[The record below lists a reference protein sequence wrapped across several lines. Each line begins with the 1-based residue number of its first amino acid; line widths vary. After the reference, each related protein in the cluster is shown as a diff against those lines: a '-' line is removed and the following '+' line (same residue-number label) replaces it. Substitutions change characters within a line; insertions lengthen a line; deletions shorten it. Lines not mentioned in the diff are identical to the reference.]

1 MKTGFDKLDNIIH
14 DMKNDKILLIA
25 SRPGSGKTTLA
36 IDITNNVAKETDKPV
51 LYFSLES
58 SKKYLEPR
66 FLSDNIEIIT
76 GHPSITSIH
85 LISEKMYRKYGG
97 LSLIVVDYLQLIKSG
112 ISDETFDYTRKKIIE
127 ILHHIAVMLNVPVI
141 VLSQLSSLDNE
152 DYYLKIKD
160 YSSYIS
166 NILLLYREVYDDQ
179 LKIKVIDNT
188 GVSYGSVGLTFNEEM
203 LSFEE
208 IAE

>member
-25 SRPGSGKTTLA
+25 SRPGTGKTTLA

-152 DYYLKIKD
+152 DYLKIKD

>member
-25 SRPGSGKTTLA
+25 SRPGTGKTTLA

-152 DYYLKIKD
+152 DYLKIKD

-208 IAE
+208 ISE

>member
-25 SRPGSGKTTLA
+25 SRPGTGKTTLA
-36 IDITNNVAKETDKPV
+36 IDITNNIAKETDKPV

-76 GHPSITSIH
+76 GHTSITSIH
-85 LISEKMYRKYGG
+85 LISEKKYRKYGG

-152 DYYLKIKD
+152 DYLKIKD

>member
-25 SRPGSGKTTLA
+25 SRPGTGKTTLA

-85 LISEKMYRKYGG
+85 LISEKKYRKYGG

-152 DYYLKIKD
+152 DYLKIKD

>member
-25 SRPGSGKTTLA
+25 SRPGTGKTTLA
-36 IDITNNVAKETDKPV
+36 IDITNNIAKETDKPV

-152 DYYLKIKD
+152 DYLKIKD

>member
-1 MKTGFDKLDNIIH
+1 MKTGFDELDNIIH
-14 DMKNDKILLIA
+14 SMKNKEVLLIA
-25 SRPGSGKTTLA
+25 GGPAVGKTTLA
-36 IDITNNVAKETDKPV
+36 IDIINSVAKETDKPV

-76 GHPSITSIH
+76 GHTSITSIH
-85 LISEKMYRKYGG
+85 LISEKKYRKYGG

>member
-14 DMKNDKILLIA
+14 DMKNDKILLIV
-25 SRPGSGKTTLA
+25 SRPGTGKTTLA

-85 LISEKMYRKYGG
+85 LISEKKYRKYGG

-152 DYYLKIKD
+152 DYLKIKD

>member
-25 SRPGSGKTTLA
+25 SRPGTGKTTLA
-36 IDITNNVAKETDKPV
+36 IDITNNIAKETDKPV

-76 GHPSITSIH
+76 GHLSITSIH

-152 DYYLKIKD
+152 DYLKIKD

>member
-1 MKTGFDKLDNIIH
+1 M
-14 DMKNDKILLIA
+14 
-25 SRPGSGKTTLA
+25 RGSL
-36 IDITNNVAKETDKPV
+36 
-51 LYFSLES
+51 
-58 SKKYLEPR
+58 
-66 FLSDNIEIIT
+66 
-76 GHPSITSIH
+76 
-85 LISEKMYRKYGG
+85 
-97 LSLIVVDYLQLIKSG
+97 
-112 ISDETFDYTRKKIIE
+112 
-127 ILHHIAVMLNVPVI
+127 
-141 VLSQLSSLDNE
+141 QLSSLDNE

>member
-25 SRPGSGKTTLA
+25 SRPGTGKTTLA
-36 IDITNNVAKETDKPV
+36 IDITNNIAKETDKPV

-85 LISEKMYRKYGG
+85 LISEKKYRKYGG

-152 DYYLKIKD
+152 DYLKIKD

>member
-14 DMKNDKILLIA
+14 DMKNDKILLIV
-25 SRPGSGKTTLA
+25 SRPGTGKTTLA

-97 LSLIVVDYLQLIKSG
+97 LSLIVVNYLQLIKSG

-152 DYYLKIKD
+152 DYLKIKD